1 MDIDIDLKS
10 SFFPEKYFPEC
21 VRASR
26 VENQI
31 LTKHNTGVYFQ
42 TIPVDSWTNLAAI
55 PYKEAENLGYVK
67 IDFLHLS
74 VLDIFESKQEIRA
87 LLKKEPNWDLLQ
99 SRENV
104 SKLFHLH
111 NHYDIVRQVKP
122 KSVIEIADCLALIRP
137 GKKHLIEAY
146 LKDRDATRPVLYKKS
161 KDGYMF
167 KKSHAVSYSLTIVLQ
182 LHLIEA
188 KAL

>member
-1 MDIDIDLKS
+1 MDIDLDLQT
-10 SFFPEKYFPEC
+10 SFKPEKYFPEC

-26 VENQI
+26 VNNGI

-42 TIPVDSWTNLAAI
+42 AIPIDSWTNLAAI
-55 PYKEAENLGYVK
+55 PYKEAEQLGYIK

-74 VLDIFESKQEIRA
+74 VLDDFQSKEEIRV
-87 LLKKEPNWDLLQ
+87 LIKKEPNWNLLQ
-99 SRENV
+99 NREAV

-111 NHYDIVRQVKP
+111 KHIDLLRKIKP
-122 KSVIEIADCLALIRP
+122 RSIQEIADCLALIRP
-137 GKKHLIEAY
+137 GKKHLVEAY
-146 LKDRDATRPVLYKKS
+146 LKDKEAIRQILYQKT

-167 KKSHAVSYSLTIVLQ
+167 KRSHAISYSLTIVLQ

-188 KAL
+188 QIL